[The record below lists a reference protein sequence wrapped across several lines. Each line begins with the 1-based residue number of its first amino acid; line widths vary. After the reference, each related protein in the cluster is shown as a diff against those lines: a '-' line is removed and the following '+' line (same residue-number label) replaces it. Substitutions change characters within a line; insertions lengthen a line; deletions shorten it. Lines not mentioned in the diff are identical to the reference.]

1 MQMNIRPIK
10 KLSGDITVPGDK
22 SISHRALMIGAIALG
37 VTRVKGLLYCDDC
50 NHTIAAFRTMG
61 ISIKKE
67 GDITVI
73 DGKGLRGLCKPP
85 LPINAGDSGTTMRL
99 LAGILAGQNFEST
112 LTGGEGL
119 YNRPMKRIVEPLSK
133 MGVEIRARDG
143 EYPPLVIRGG
153 EIRSA
158 SYKTPIPSA
167 QVKSAIL
174 FAGLYSKGTTK
185 ITELFKSRDHT
196 ERMLKAFGANI
207 SIKGTSVF
215 LKGGSELTPKDLDV
229 PGDISSAS
237 FFLAGALLLKGS
249 SIKIKNVSINPTRA
263 GILKILS
270 KMGGRIKIIN
280 KKNLFEPAGDI
291 IAEYSRTRSIT
302 IDKDM
307 IPCIIDELPIIFVLA
322 SLSKG
327 RTVVKGAGE
336 LRVKETDRINSM
348 QEGLKAMGAKFY
360 LKGDEVIIEG
370 VEKLEGARL
379 KSFGDHRTCMAMA
392 IAAITASGESQI
404 EGVENVSKS
413 FPGFFEVLDSLKV

>member
-22 SISHRALMIGAIALG
+22 SISHRALMIGAITRG
-37 VTRVKGLLYCDDC
+37 VTRVKGLLDCDDC
-50 NHTIAAFRTMG
+50 NYTIAAFRKMG
-61 ISIKKE
+61 IAIKKE

-73 DGKGLRGLCKPP
+73 DGKGLRGLSKPP
-85 LPINAGDSGTTMRL
+85 APINAGNSGTTMRL
-99 LAGILAGQNFEST
+99 LAGILAGQDFEST

-133 MGVEIRARDG
+133 MGVKIRARDG

-153 EIRSA
+153 EVRPVN
-158 SYKTPIPSA
+158 YKTPIPSA
-167 QVKSAIL
+167 QVKSALL

-185 ITELFKSRDHT
+185 ITEKFKSRDHT
-196 ERMLKAFGANI
+196 ERMLKTFGANI
-207 SIKGTSVF
+207 GIKGTSVF
-215 LKGGSELTPKDLDV
+215 LKGDIELTPKDLDV

-237 FFLAGALLLKGS
+237 FFLVGALLLKGS
-249 SIKIKNVSINPTRA
+249 SIKIRNISINPTRA

-291 IAEYSRTRSIT
+291 VAEYSRTRGIT

-307 IPCIIDELPIIFVLA
+307 IPGIIDELPIIFVLA

-327 RTVVKGAGE
+327 RTIVKGAEE
-336 LRVKETDRINSM
+336 LRVKDADRINSM

-370 VEKLEGARL
+370 VEKLAGARL

-392 IAAITASGESQI
+392 IAAITASGESRI
-404 EGVENVSKS
+404 EGAESVSKS
-413 FPGFFEVLDSLKV
+413 FPEFFEVLANLSM

>member
-1 MQMNIRPIK
+1 MNIGPIK

-22 SISHRALMIGAIALG
+22 SISHRALMIGAIARG
-37 VTRVKGLLYCDDC
+37 VTRVRGLLDCDDC
-50 NHTIAAFRTMG
+50 NHTMAAFRKMG
-61 ISIKKE
+61 IAIKKE

-73 DGKGLRGLCKPP
+73 DGKGLRGLSKPP

-112 LTGGEGL
+112 LTGDKGL

-133 MGVEIRARDG
+133 MGVEIRARNG

-153 EIRSA
+153 DIRSV

-167 QVKSAIL
+167 QVKSALL

-207 SIKGTSVF
+207 SINGTSVF
-215 LKGGSELTPKDLDV
+215 LKGNSELTPKDLDV

-307 IPCIIDELPIIFVLA
+307 IPGIIDELPIIFALA

-327 RTVVKGAGE
+327 RTIVKGAGE

-370 VEKLEGARL
+370 VERLEGARL